1 MAALISDLG
10 VALCSLSTARGFAAT
25 AVLTLGLG
33 IALSTF
39 VGKEGVRP
47 EIWSHGHRNVEA
59 AALHPGT
66 GELWEV
72 EHGTRGGDELN
83 VARKGK
89 DYVVGEERL
98 LQDLLP
104 QLERIRDVRQ
114 GPDGAIYVLTNSPKG
129 RILKLVPKA

>member
-1 MAALISDLG
+1 VRVRVFFGMAALISDLG

-59 AALHPGT
+59 AALHQ
-66 GELWEV
+66 
-72 EHGTRGGDELN
+72 
-83 VARKGK
+83 ARASSGK
-89 DYVVGEERL
+89 LSTAR
-98 LQDLLP
+98 
-104 QLERIRDVRQ
+104 
-114 GPDGAIYVLTNSPKG
+114 AAATS
-129 RILKLVPKA
+129 